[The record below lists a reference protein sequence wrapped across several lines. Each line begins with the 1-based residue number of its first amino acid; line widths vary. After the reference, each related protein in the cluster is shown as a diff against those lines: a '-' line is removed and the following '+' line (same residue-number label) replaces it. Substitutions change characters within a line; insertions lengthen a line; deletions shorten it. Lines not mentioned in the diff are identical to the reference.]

1 MLRCRL
7 ARDPPVLHWNQDDR
21 RAFAAELA
29 RANADALRPWTVVA
43 SALSLALVL
52 VALGLAPAQVGVPYG
67 PAVAL
72 VAVATAGLALAS
84 FRRAVSAAVMGPLSV
99 GLVVGSGLILGWV
112 LLGAPSAVAPV
123 AGGLL
128 LVALAAGMLFT
139 WDLPLSLGVQGALL
153 LGWVLGVTAGPG
165 WAADTG
171 QLVACSALLLGAQ
184 TVSLVAQRQRR
195 LERAEAFHQLREAA
209 RVTRVVD
216 EVRAS
221 QHATAQARDRL
232 FSDVTN
238 GLREPVV
245 RLLRAV
251 RDRDPARATP
261 GAPREAAWSQGLRL
275 LRKLDDLGILALHQ
289 RGFLR
294 LRVRRVHLGQELRRV
309 VALAKTAMAASGL
322 NLDLFVNDVP
332 EDVHVDPERLER
344 VLLAMIAEVLRT
356 CPPDADLQ
364 VEAGQEV
371 GPGGVVM
378 ARIEVW
384 CDKPEAPIDRTARDE
399 FWREPEGASIEVRLA
414 HALAEFHGGRL
425 TQAPPQA
432 NTLSWVLLLRS
443 GTQHLTD
450 ATVDRRV
457 RAVDSD
463 RGRRFEDREGMTWA
477 SDLAATD
484 EYRLMDVQMM
494 ADAIGRE
501 LDG

>member
-1 MLRCRL
+1 M
-7 ARDPPVLHWNQDDR
+7 LHWNQDGR
-21 RAFAAELA
+21 QAFAAELA
-29 RANADALRPWTVVA
+29 RANAEALRPWTVVA

-52 VALGLAPAQVGVPYG
+52 VALGLAPAHVGVPYG

-84 FRRAVSAAVMGPLSV
+84 FRQAVSAAVIGPLSV
-99 GLVVGSGLILGWV
+99 GLVVSSGLILGWV
-112 LLGAPSAVAPV
+112 LLGAPAAVAPV
-123 AGGLL
+123 AGGFLM
-128 LVALAAGMLFT
+128 VALAGGLLFS
-139 WDLPLSLGVQGALL
+139 WDLPLAIGVQAALL
-153 LGWVLGVTAGPG
+153 VGWLLGVTAGPG
-165 WAADTG
+165 WGADTG
-171 QLVACSALLLGAQ
+171 QLVACSALLIGAQ

-195 LERAEAFHQLREAA
+195 VERAEGFHQLREAA

-251 RDRDPARATP
+251 RDQMDTEPETASRL
-261 GAPREAAWSQGLRL
+261 APTWSQGLRL
-275 LRKLDDLGILALHQ
+275 LRKLDDVGTLALYH
-289 RGFLR
+289 RGHLR
-294 LRVRRVHLGQELRRV
+294 LRVRRVQLGQELRRV
-309 VALAKTAMAASGL
+309 VELAQEAMAPSGL
-322 NLDLFVNDVP
+322 SLDLVVDEVP
-332 EDVHVDPERLER
+332 EDLHVDPERLER
-344 VLLAMIAEVLRT
+344 VLVVMLAEALRA
-356 CPPDADLQ
+356 CPPDADVQ
-364 VEAGQEV
+364 VEVGQEQ
-371 GPGGVVM
+371 GAGGVVM

-384 CDKPEAPIDRTARDE
+384 CDKPEAPVDRAAGDD

-425 TQAPPQA
+425 VQAPPEA
-432 NTLSWVLLLRS
+432 NTLSWVLSLRA

-450 ATVDRRV
+450 ATIDRRV

-463 RGRRFEDREGMTWA
+463 RGRRFEDRAGMTWA
-477 SDLAATD
+477 ADLAATD
-484 EYRLMDVQMM
+484 EYRLLDVQVM
-494 ADAIGRE
+494 AEAIGRE